1 VRIVGTQA
9 CYDYP
14 EVDGGCVDLGQYSCL
29 DLSGCQLLILWGQ
42 TRQCII
48 GMVCSDVSIILPGIE
63 DGEIKSYIP
72 ESRLN
77 LGFLAVRWQWTTPHH

>member
-1 VRIVGTQA
+1 VGANSTYRGNAFYAPGSSVRIVGTQA

-29 DLSGCQLLILWGQ
+29 VLSGCQLLILSGQ

-48 GMVCSDVSIILPGIE
+48 GTVCSDVSIILPRVE
-63 DGEIKSYIP
+63 DGGEI
-72 ESRLN
+72 
-77 LGFLAVRWQWTTPHH
+77 